1 MCLVNENGL
10 LCICMNYGIVVI
22 LNVDYV
28 RDQFILIFI
37 FDGEYDFFED
47 IVINFVMFDKFVCDY
62 NLFFRNVFVEIV
74 LMIIV
79 IEMIQRM
86 EDIVLNIYGIVNFLY
101 GVVWNLI
108 GVFVIVLCQFSYL
121 SLLFDIRGIFCVYLI
136 SSLEVLNRL

>member
-79 IEMIQRM
+79 FEMIQRM
-86 EDIVLNIYGIVNFLY
+86 EDIVLNIYGIFNFLY

-121 SLLFDIRGIFCVYLI
+121 SLLFDI
-136 SSLEVLNRL
+136 LEVYFVFI

>member
-121 SLLFDIRGIFCVYLI
+121 SLLFDI
-136 SSLEVLNRL
+136 LEVYFVFI

>member
-10 LCICMNYGIVVI
+10 LCICMNCGIVVI

-74 LMIIV
+74 LMVIV

-108 GVFVIVLCQFSYL
+108 GVFFIVLCQFSYL
-121 SLLFDIRGIFCVYLI
+121 SLLFDI
-136 SSLEVLNRL
+136 LEVYFVFI

>member
-47 IVINFVMFDKFVCDY
+47 IVINFVMFGKFVCDY

-79 IEMIQRM
+79 FEMIQRM

-121 SLLFDIRGIFCVYLI
+121 SLLFDI
-136 SSLEVLNRL
+136 LEVYFVFI

>member
-79 IEMIQRM
+79 FEMIQRM

-108 GVFVIVLCQFSYL
+108 GVFVIVLCQFSYF
-121 SLLFDIRGIFCVYLI
+121 SLLFDI
-136 SSLEVLNRL
+136 LEVYFVFI